1 MARLKM
7 TKGQLMICKILHR
20 VLKIEQ
26 HEPIWKSHISFHYAN
41 KVTWPLNHVHSVLV
55 YYKKKLSHFFDFL
68 KNVYVLYLKLIK
80 THPSV
85 SIVYKT
91 FR

>member
-7 TKGQLMICKILHR
+7 TKGQTMIC
-20 VLKIEQ
+20 KIEQ

-55 YYKKKLSHFFDFL
+55 HYKKKVVAYLWFL
-68 KNVYVLYLKLIK
+68 EERICIIFEVN
-80 THPSV
+80 
-85 SIVYKT
+85 
-91 FR
+91 